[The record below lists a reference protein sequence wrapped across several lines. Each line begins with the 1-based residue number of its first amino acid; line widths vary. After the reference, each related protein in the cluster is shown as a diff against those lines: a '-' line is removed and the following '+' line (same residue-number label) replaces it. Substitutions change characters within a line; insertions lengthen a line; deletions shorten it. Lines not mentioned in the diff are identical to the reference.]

1 MLGERESGERSE
13 MVDYTRYHKY
23 YFMEGTGTQKLIFQT
38 LKEPPRQLSQKK
50 NPT

>member
-13 MVDYTRYHKY
+13 MVDYTTTINI
-23 YFMEGTGTQKLIFQT
+23 MEGTGTQKLIFQT